1 VHCTGWQRHP
11 KTSAKHCFRRQ
22 KFFENFTVVIPS
34 VVRKECDVTKTGRE
48 EFESLARFASMG
60 RIKVEYMGR
69 VEDVPSN
76 ISSTQRDEMIVDVAL
91 KYNAILL
98 TADNSMKLCGLAK
111 GVFTIFI

>member
-1 VHCTGWQRHP
+1 
-11 KTSAKHCFRRQ
+11 
-22 KFFENFTVVIPS
+22 
-34 VVRKECDVTKTGRE
+34 VTKTGRE

-91 KYNAILL
+91 
-98 TADNSMKLCGLAK
+98 
-111 GVFTIFI
+111 